1 MPGCGITIRST
12 GVGGRVGFRPFQ
24 RWCLCAILKR
34 RVVHGAFAP
43 NRYAEADNVAQKRP
57 FFSEKHSL
65 DRTMMQDDL
74 STLFQ
79 RIRALPDR
87 ELVSLLGQEADQY
100 TPEAI
105 SVAEVEAETRGGLL
119 HLKQETALARPE
131 QEPPKR
137 LEQGKHLLE
146 DLFSKLIGKP
156 PSEQYPGLSY
166 IAIALRLI
174 SFILAALAVTSSV
187 VSFYYLLAGI
197 AEWWWVMLVGLL
209 QPAIAF
215 LLFYG
220 GSELINVVLDIEKN
234 TREGRHAQHP
244 KPPAESA

>member
-1 MPGCGITIRST
+1 MPGLTIRST
-12 GVGGRVGFRPFQ
+12 GVRGCVGFCSFR
-24 RWCLCAILKR
+24 RWGLRVILKR
-34 RVVHGAFAP
+34 RVVHGALTP
-43 NRYAEADNVAQKRP
+43 NRYTEADNVAQKRP
-57 FFSEKHSL
+57 FDSEKHSL
-65 DRTMMQDDL
+65 DRITMQDDL

-100 TPEAI
+100 TPEAL

-137 LEQGKHLLE
+137 LEQAKHLLE

-166 IAIALRLI
+166 VSIALRLI

-187 VSFYYLLAGI
+187 VSLYHLLAGNP
-197 AEWWWVMLVGLL
+197 AWWFVMLGGFL

>member
-1 MPGCGITIRST
+1 
-12 GVGGRVGFRPFQ
+12 
-24 RWCLCAILKR
+24 
-34 RVVHGAFAP
+34 
-43 NRYAEADNVAQKRP
+43 
-57 FFSEKHSL
+57 
-65 DRTMMQDDL
+65 MQDDL
-74 STLFQ
+74 SPLFQ

-87 ELVSLLGQEADQY
+87 ELVSLLEQEADQY

-131 QEPPKR
+131 QQRPKR

-166 IAIALRLI
+166 ISIALRLI

-187 VSFYYLLAGI
+187 VSLYYLLAGI
-197 AEWWWVMLVGLL
+197 AEWWWVTLGGFL

-234 TREGRHAQHP
+234 TREGRNAQQENP
-244 KPPAESA
+244 KSPAESA